1 VPLNRVPDAG
11 PVYLLARRCS
21 VDDYF
26 RPVPGYPNYL
36 VSRRGEV
43 WSIARRKMLSQV
55 EGRRGYMLVNL
66 YRGGRVRN
74 FLVHRL
80 VAMTFIGRIPPGKQ
94 INHRDG
100 DKRNNRAD
108 NLEIVTPEENR
119 EHAKRTGLVVRGEDN
134 PSARL
139 SEKDVLA
146 IRRMR
151 AEGVRVRDIA
161 NTYDVSERTV
171 YMLCR
176 RKTWRHV
183 E

>member
-1 VPLNRVPDAG
+1 
-11 PVYLLARRCS
+11 VYHPARRYI

-43 WSIARRKMLSQV
+43 WSIARRKMLSLV
-55 EGRRGYMLVNL
+55 EGERGYLCVNL
-66 YRGGRVRN
+66 YRCGRVRN

-80 VAMTFIGRIPPGKQ
+80 VAMAFIGTIPPGKQ
-94 INHRDG
+94 VNHKDG
-100 DKRNNRAD
+100 DKRNNSAD
-108 NLEIVTPEENR
+108 NLEVVTPEQNR

-134 PSARL
+134 PSSRL
-139 SEKDVLA
+139 SEKDVQA
-146 IRRMR
+146 IRKMR
-151 AEGVRVRDIA
+151 AEGVRVRGIA
-161 NTYDVSERTV
+161 HRYDVSERTV
-171 YMLCR
+171 YMVCR